1 MRIVTTLS
9 MLVLLAATVS
19 CSSSSDKADAAGSD
33 ITPTEDVTTPGEDTA
48 TLPDTGADEGTP
60 PEDTVTPEEDVAQLP
75 ENVEEQDIPGDG
87 VVWEDLVELSN
98 IPDDCEDYIMLYGD
112 PGEDGHLAA
121 ARFTPPEYPF
131 LVDSLV
137 YYLDHADYDDINC
150 NSGLAHSVELY
161 VGTDL
166 APAAEPV
173 VVESFD
179 IEENNDVELID
190 GEYREIDLTLE
201 TPLELAEGEH
211 IFVAVKMSLSDPD
224 GLCLYMCTAATLPD
238 RDYWSNAAEAP
249 YDWTTLDSMEIPG
262 NLEIQV
268 YGTVS
273 E

>member
-9 MLVLLAATVS
+9 LCLLLAVSVS
-19 CSSSSDKADAAGSD
+19 CSSDSKKSSDATGGE
-33 ITPTEDVTTPGEDTA
+33 ITPSEDVTTPGEDTS
-48 TLPDTGADEGTP
+48 LPDIANDEQTP
-60 PEDTVTPEEDVAQLP
+60 PEDTTIPEEDVPQTP
-75 ENVEEQDIPGDG
+75 EEVVEEDVPKGDVG
-87 VVWEDLVELSN
+87 FVDLVELCN

-173 VVESFD
+173 VLESFD
-179 IEENNDVELID
+179 IEENGDPELID
-190 GEYREIDLTLE
+190 GEYRAIDLTLE
-201 TPLELAEGEH
+201 TAVELAEGEH
-211 IFVAVKMSLSDPD
+211 IFVAVKMALSDPD
-224 GLCLYMCTAATLPD
+224 GLCLYMCTAGTLPD
-238 RDYWSNAAEAP
+238 RDYWSGAAAP
-249 YDWTTLDSMEIPG
+249 PYAWETLESMEIPG
-262 NLEIQV
+262 NIEMQV
-268 YGTVS
+268 YGSVS